1 MPTALVTG
9 ATGILGRAIA
19 LALGKDE
26 QQWPAVYALSRSQD
40 LKWPN
45 NVKAQKVDLLAS
57 AENIAKELGDIKPD
71 YVFFAAYFAQST
83 EEEATKVNGAM
94 LENFLDALEI
104 TGASKS
110 VKRIVLYAIRWLGH
124 AVQNILI

>member
-9 ATGILGRAIA
+9 ATGILGREIV
-19 LALGKDE
+19 LALGQDK
-26 QQWPAVYALSRSQD
+26 QQWPTVWALSRSQD
-40 LKWPN
+40 LKWPS
-45 NVKAQKVDLLAS
+45 NVTAQKVDLLAS
-57 AENIAKELGDIKPD
+57 AESIAKELGDIEPE

-83 EEEATKVNGAM
+83 EEDATKVNGAM

-110 VKRIVLYAIRWLGH
+110 IKRVILYVICWL
-124 AVQNILI
+124 